1 VELPVELLS
10 HCLDAPA
17 AAGELDYRGGVSW
30 VGGQVGQDDAL
41 LIAVAGWALCARQP
55 LLIDESH

>member
-1 VELPVELLS
+1 MVIPVELLS

-17 AAGELDYRGGVSW
+17 AAVELDYRGGNCL
-30 VGGQVGQDDAL
+30 GGQVGQDDKL